1 MKRKTMLAA
10 LAAALLALS
19 ACATPVPEPS
29 ESGSS
34 PVVQINPLAES
45 VSVDETTARLY
56 YGFGDDCLLAG
67 EDRRINVPA
76 NESVETSILNE
87 LIREGPSASSN
98 NLTRVINPATSVV
111 SATMEGEFM
120 IVTFSREFLE
130 PELAGNVRTSPV
142 GEQVRRYL
150 SVYSVVNTLIERGT
164 CSRVRIMIDQDGT
177 GTGRPITFS
186 EAGMSGSGDAEPFA
200 HNGEIELTPHNTMR
214 EILDAVE
221 KRDWSQAYDFVA
233 MKNER
238 GQERP
243 TLDEFR
249 SQAERANV
257 AISGAQILDYV
268 PTPDGTGAIVLV
280 TYDLKSQGAET
291 ISYTNVPK
299 RLILEGNVWKMTW
312 NVFEQAFLG

>member
-1 MKRKTMLAA
+1 MKKSLAA
-10 LAAALLALS
+10 LALAAAIALGG
-19 ACATPVPEPS
+19 CAAPQPEPS
-29 ESGSS
+29 ETGSGDY
-34 PVVQINPLAES
+34 VQINPLAES

-56 YGFGDDCLLAG
+56 YGFGDDCLLGG

-87 LIREGPSASSN
+87 LIRKGPSTTSN
-98 NLTRVINPATSVV
+98 GLMRVINPETSVV
-111 SATMEGEFM
+111 SAVNEGEFM

-130 PELAGNVRTSPV
+130 PEMSGNVRTSPL

-150 SVYSVVNTLIERGT
+150 SVYSVVNTLIERGG
-164 CSRVRIMIDQDGT
+164 CSRVRIMIDEDGA

-186 EAGMSGSGDAEPFA
+186 EAGMTGTGDAEPFA
-200 HNGEIELTPHNTMR
+200 RNGEIELTPPNTMR
-214 EILDAVE
+214 EIMDAVE

-257 AISGAQILDYV
+257 AISEATILDYV
-268 PTPDGTGAIVLV
+268 PTPDGTGAMVFV
-280 TYDLKSQGAET
+280 TYDLKSRGAELT
-291 ISYTNVPK
+291 SYANVPA
-299 RLILEGNVWKMTW
+299 RLILEGSVWKMTW
-312 NVFEQAFLG
+312 NAFEQAFLG